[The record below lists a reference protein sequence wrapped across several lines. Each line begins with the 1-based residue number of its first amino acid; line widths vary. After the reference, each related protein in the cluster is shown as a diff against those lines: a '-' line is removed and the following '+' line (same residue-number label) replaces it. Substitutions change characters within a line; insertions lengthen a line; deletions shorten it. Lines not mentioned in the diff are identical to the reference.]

1 MLFIGLIVFISVQI
15 KGTEMGRECGTYGV
29 RKKCVQGCGW
39 ELEQNCLE
47 RLGLV
52 GGTELKFI

>member
-15 KGTEMGRECGTYGV
+15 KGNEMGGECGMYGG

-39 ELEQNCLE
+39 ELEQL
-47 RLGLV
+47 LGTPRPSR
-52 GGTELKFI
+52 GTVLKFI